1 MGTMK
6 KKTRVLTAPISGKGQ
21 DGFSLVGGYRN
32 QGAVGPTNL
41 GRSVTR
47 TPFRGNAPMG
57 NGGCCGKYVVSV
69 CNSGSCCT
77 NDPSIIKRTVKS
89 NAGMLDNKYRWMSG
103 VYPNWWVQD
112 TSPLNASQG
121 MFIAKLHA
129 AAAGRC
135 GQVTSNEAGVAS
147 GCSSNNGVQWTGGI
161 PHCSKLVAKDPIAA
175 VSSSEYM
182 GAGLMK
188 KKCLPAPPSKKAFPF
203 TVLGGNNCQVSYNT
217 WQEAQAA
224 GALPA
229 NYVG

>member
-1 MGTMK
+1 
-6 KKTRVLTAPISGKGQ
+6 
-21 DGFSLVGGYRN
+21 
-32 QGAVGPTNL
+32 
-41 GRSVTR
+41 
-47 TPFRGNAPMG
+47 
-57 NGGCCGKYVVSV
+57 
-69 CNSGSCCT
+69 
-77 NDPSIIKRTVKS
+77 
-89 NAGMLDNKYRWMSG
+89 MLDNKYRWMSG

-112 TSPLNASQG
+112 TSPLNSSQG

-135 GQVTSNEAGVAS
+135 GQVTSDDAGVAS
-147 GCSSNNGVQWTGGI
+147 GCSSNNGVQWVGGI

-188 KKCLPAPPSKKAFPF
+188 KRCLPAPPSKKAFPF